1 MSVAFCTEV
10 IRSTKEKA
18 RKYASIW
25 SGASTG
31 LGDGHG
37 RMTILQNVSVVK
49 SRGMSAILSGEA
61 NRLGASIRNSFRRFV
76 PALPACT
83 ERCAGDGELVFHG
96 RADSLVHF

>member
-1 MSVAFCTEV
+1 LETAAA
-10 IRSTKEKA
+10 A
-18 RKYASIW
+18 RYC
-25 SGASTG
+25 
-31 LGDGHG
+31 

-96 RADSLVHF
+96 RADSLVHFSELAFGWQQQN